1 MTHSLK
7 ETRPRNDVPTDSHEA
22 RQGTRKLPSF
32 VALLVAALGLVVVLS
47 VLHLTQGTS
56 NVAPGAVLQW
66 ATGRGSDFDTTV
78 ILNSRFPRLLAGV
91 VVGVAL
97 GGAGALMQS
106 LTRNPLASPDTLAV
120 NAGAYLSLTVVA
132 VSGVTLSF
140 ASGTAVAF
148 LGGLIAAGVVVML
161 ARGSS
166 PVRLV
171 LAGSV
176 MAMGLSALTTVF
188 LLFYSFETQSL
199 VAWGSGSLG
208 QIGIEG
214 VLQLAVVVGAVLVV
228 VFLTGRKLDVMHL
241 GDDAA
246 SSLGLNVPVWRSA
259 FVLLSVLLAASA
271 VTVAGP
277 IAFVGL
283 CAPVLARIAARWVA
297 ELSHARSMFLMSMI
311 VGVILVVG
319 SDVILRAVIP
329 GSDSVSIPTGIV
341 TSIIG
346 AIFLVVLAQG
356 VNSGFDSDSLV
367 TMKNGTKL
375 GFERP
380 RVIIGATA
388 VLLVLC
394 VGGAILVG
402 DTVLFTGDVMN
413 YLNNIAP
420 PQVEIVL
427 ESRVPR
433 VFVACIA
440 GACLALAG
448 AFLQGTTRN
457 PLADPGVLGVSGG
470 AGLGAVFALTVF
482 HKSDFVTL
490 LACAGL
496 SALAVGLLLF
506 GLAGRGGFDQARM
519 VVTGIGIATATQ
531 ALTTCLIV
539 VSDPWNRTMAMTW
552 LSGSTSGVTLAQ
564 IVPMVV
570 CLVLGSA
577 ACVYVVRDL
586 DVIQIDDNTPR
597 ILGVNVVRHR
607 VILVLIALILVTVTT
622 VTIGVIAFVGLVAP
636 HVARLIIG
644 ARHVLLLP
652 LASLTGAILVVCA
665 DALGRTIVAPGQIP
679 AGLATAMI
687 GCPYFLWL
695 LIRMRKDA

>member
-7 ETRPRNDVPTDSHEA
+7 ATRTRNDVPTDSHEA
-22 RQGTRKLPSF
+22 RRWTRTLPSS
-32 VALLVAALGLVVVLS
+32 ATLLVAVLGLVLILS
-47 VLHLTQGTS
+47 VIHLTQGTS
-56 NVAPGAVLQW
+56 NVTPGAVLQW

-78 ILNSRFPRLLAGV
+78 ILNSRLPRLLAGI

-97 GGAGALMQS
+97 GGAGALMQL
-106 LTRNPLASPDTLAV
+106 LTRNALASPDTLAV

-140 ASGTAVAF
+140 VSGTAVAF
-148 LGGLIAAGVVVML
+148 IGGLIAAGVVVAL
-161 ARGSS
+161 SRGSS

-176 MAMGLSALTTVF
+176 IAMGLSALTTVF

-208 QIGIEG
+208 QIGMGG
-214 VLQLAVVVGAVLVV
+214 VLQLAVVVGAVLVA
-228 VFLTGRKLDVMHL
+228 VFLTGHKLDVMHL

-246 SSLGLNVPVWRSA
+246 SSLGVNVAVWRTT
-259 FVLLSVLLAASA
+259 FVVLSVLLAASA

-283 CAPVLARIAARWVA
+283 CAPALTRIAARWVA
-297 ELSHARSMFLMSMI
+297 ELSHARSMFLMSMV

-346 AIFLVVLAQG
+346 AIFLIVLAQG
-356 VNSGFDSDSLV
+356 VKSGFDSDSLV

-375 GFERP
+375 GFDRP
-380 RVIIGATA
+380 RVIIGASA
-388 VLLVLC
+388 IVLALC

-402 DTVLFTGDVMN
+402 DTVLFTGDVVN

-427 ESRVPR
+427 ESRIPR
-433 VFVACIA
+433 VFVACLA

-448 AFLQGTTRN
+448 VVLQGTTRN

-470 AGLGAVFALTVF
+470 AGLGAVFALTVL
-482 HKSDFVTL
+482 HKSDFATL
-490 LACAGL
+490 IVWAGL
-496 SALAVGLLLF
+496 SALVVGLLLF

-564 IVPMVV
+564 VLPMVV

-577 ACVYVVRDL
+577 ACMYVVRDL
-586 DVIQIDDNTPR
+586 DVIQIDDSTPR
-597 ILGVNVVRHR
+597 ILGVNVVQHR
-607 VILVLIALILVTVTT
+607 VILILIALILVTVTT

-636 HVARLIIG
+636 HVARLIVG
-644 ARHVLLLP
+644 ARHAVLLP
-652 LASLTGAILVVCA
+652 LASLTGAVLVVCA

-679 AGLATAMI
+679 AGLATAII

-695 LIRMRKDA
+695 LVRMRKES

>member
-1 MTHSLK
+1 MTHSLEK
-7 ETRPRNDVPTDSHEA
+7 ARTRNEACSDRYAVKLGKRPT
-22 RQGTRKLPSF
+22 LSF
-32 VALLVAALGLVVVLS
+32 AILLLCAVGVAVVVS
-47 VLHLTQGTS
+47 VVHLTQGTS
-56 NVAPGAVLQW
+56 NVTPGAVLRW
-66 ATGRGSDFDTTV
+66 ATGRGSDFDTAV
-78 ILNSRFPRLLAGV
+78 ILNSRLPRLLAGI

-97 GGAGALMQS
+97 GGAGALMQL
-106 LTRNPLASPDTLAV
+106 LTRNALASPDTLAV

-140 ASGTAVAF
+140 VSGTAVAF
-148 LGGLIAAGVVVML
+148 IGGLIAAGVVVAL
-161 ARGSS
+161 SRGSS

-176 MAMGLSALTTVF
+176 LAMGLSALTTVF
-188 LLFYSFETQSL
+188 LLFNSFETQSL

-208 QIGIEG
+208 QIGIDG
-214 VLQLAVVVGAVLVV
+214 VLQLSVVVVAVIVV
-228 VFLTGRKLDVMHL
+228 VFLTGHKLDVMHL

-246 SSLGLNVPVWRSA
+246 SSLGINVTVWRTT

-283 CAPVLARIAARWVA
+283 CAPALARIMARWVA

-311 VGVILVVG
+311 IGMLLVVG
-319 SDVILRAVIP
+319 SDVALRTMIR

-346 AIFLVVLAQG
+346 ALFLIVLAQG
-356 VNSGFDSDSLV
+356 VKSGFDSDSLV
-367 TMKNGTKL
+367 TMKSGTKL
-375 GFERP
+375 GFARP
-380 RVIIGATA
+380 RAVVCATS
-388 VLLVLC
+388 VLLALC

-402 DTVLFTGDVMN
+402 DTVLFTGDVVN

-427 ESRVPR
+427 ESRIPR
-433 VFVACIA
+433 VFVACLS

-448 AFLQGTTRN
+448 GVLQGTTRN

-482 HKSDFVTL
+482 HTSDFVTL
-490 LACAGL
+490 IVWAGL

-519 VVTGIGIATATQ
+519 VVTGIGIAAATQ

-539 VSDPWNRTMAMTW
+539 TADPWNRTMAMTW
-552 LSGSTSGVTLAQ
+552 LSGSTSGVTFAH
-564 IVPMVV
+564 IVPMLV
-570 CLVLGSA
+570 CLMIGAV
-577 ACVYVVRDL
+577 ACAWVTRDL
-586 DVIQIDDNTPR
+586 DVIQIDDSTPR

-644 ARHVLLLP
+644 TRHVLLLP

>member
-1 MTHSLK
+1 MTLSLK
-7 ETRPRNDVPTDSHEA
+7 ETRTRNDMPTDSHEV
-22 RQGTRKLPSF
+22 RRWTRTLTSS
-32 VALLVAALGLVVVLS
+32 ATLLVAVLGLVVILS
-47 VLHLTQGTS
+47 VVHLTQGTS
-56 NVAPGAVLQW
+56 NVTPGAVLQW
-66 ATGRGSDFDTTV
+66 ATGRGSDFDTAV
-78 ILNSRFPRLLAGV
+78 ILNSRLPRLLAGI

-97 GGAGALMQS
+97 GGAGALMQL
-106 LTRNPLASPDTLAV
+106 LTRNALASPDTLAV

-140 ASGTAVAF
+140 VSGTAVAF
-148 LGGLIAAGVVVML
+148 IGGLIAAGVVVAL
-161 ARGSS
+161 SRGSS

-176 MAMGLSALTTVF
+176 IAMGLSALTTVF

-208 QIGIEG
+208 QIGMGG
-214 VLQLAVVVGAVLVV
+214 VLQLAVVVGAVLVA
-228 VFLTGRKLDVMHL
+228 VFLTGHKLDVMHL

-246 SSLGLNVPVWRSA
+246 SSLGVNVAVWRTT
-259 FVLLSVLLAASA
+259 FVVLSVLLAASA

-283 CAPVLARIAARWVA
+283 CAPALTRIAARWVA
-297 ELSHARSMFLMSMI
+297 ELSHARCMFLMSMI
-311 VGVILVVG
+311 VGVILVVS

-329 GSDSVSIPTGIV
+329 GSDSVSVPTGIV

-346 AIFLVVLAQG
+346 AIFLIVLAQG
-356 VNSGFDSDSLV
+356 VRSGFDSDSLV

-375 GFERP
+375 GFDRP
-380 RVIIGATA
+380 RVIIGASA
-388 VLLVLC
+388 IVLALC
-394 VGGAILVG
+394 VGAAILVG
-402 DTVLFTGDVMN
+402 DTVLFTGDVVN

-427 ESRVPR
+427 ESRIPR
-433 VFVACIA
+433 VFVACLA

-448 AFLQGTTRN
+448 AVLQGTTRN

-470 AGLGAVFALTVF
+470 AGLGAVFALTVL
-482 HKSDFVTL
+482 HKSDFATL
-490 LACAGL
+490 IVWAGL
-496 SALAVGLLLF
+496 SALVVGLLLF

-644 ARHVLLLP
+644 TRHVLLLP

-665 DALGRTIVAPGQIP
+665 DALGRTILAPGQIP

>member
-531 ALTTCLIV
+531 ALTSCLIV

-570 CLVLGSA
+570 CLVLGSV
-577 ACVYVVRDL
+577 ACMYVVRDL

>member
-7 ETRPRNDVPTDSHEA
+7 ATRTRNDVPTDSHEA
-22 RQGTRKLPSF
+22 RRWTRTLPSS
-32 VALLVAALGLVVVLS
+32 ATLLVAVLGLVLILS
-47 VLHLTQGTS
+47 VIHLTQGTS
-56 NVAPGAVLQW
+56 NVTPGAVLQW

-78 ILNSRFPRLLAGV
+78 ILNSRLPRLLAGI

-97 GGAGALMQS
+97 GGAGALMQL
-106 LTRNPLASPDTLAV
+106 LTRNALASPDTLAV

-140 ASGTAVAF
+140 VSGTAVAF
-148 LGGLIAAGVVVML
+148 IGGLIAAGVVVAL
-161 ARGSS
+161 SRGSS

-176 MAMGLSALTTVF
+176 IAMGLSALTTVF

-208 QIGIEG
+208 QIGMGG
-214 VLQLAVVVGAVLVV
+214 VLQLAVVVGAVLVA
-228 VFLTGRKLDVMHL
+228 VFLTGHKLDVMHL

-246 SSLGLNVPVWRSA
+246 SSLGVNVAVWRTT
-259 FVLLSVLLAASA
+259 FVVLSVLLAASA

-283 CAPVLARIAARWVA
+283 CAPALTRIAARWVA
-297 ELSHARSMFLMSMI
+297 ELSHARSMFLMSMV

-346 AIFLVVLAQG
+346 AIFLIVLAQG
-356 VNSGFDSDSLV
+356 VKSGFDSDSLV

-375 GFERP
+375 GFDRP
-380 RVIIGATA
+380 RVIIGASA
-388 VLLVLC
+388 IVLALC

-402 DTVLFTGDVMN
+402 DTVLFTGDVVN

-427 ESRVPR
+427 ESRIPR
-433 VFVACIA
+433 VFVACLA

-448 AFLQGTTRN
+448 VVLQGTTRN

-470 AGLGAVFALTVF
+470 AGLGAVFALTVL
-482 HKSDFVTL
+482 HKSDFATL
-490 LACAGL
+490 IVWAGL
-496 SALAVGLLLF
+496 SALVVGLLLF

-564 IVPMVV
+564 VLPMVV

-577 ACVYVVRDL
+577 ACMYVVRDL
-586 DVIQIDDNTPR
+586 DVIQIDDSTPR
-597 ILGVNVVRHR
+597 ILGVNVVQHR
-607 VILVLIALILVTVTT
+607 VILILIALLLVTVTT

-636 HVARLIIG
+636 HVARLIVG
-644 ARHVLLLP
+644 ARHAVLLP
-652 LASLTGAILVVCA
+652 LASLIGAVLVVCA

-679 AGLATAMI
+679 AGLATAII

-695 LIRMRKDA
+695 LVRMRKES

>member
-297 ELSHARSMFLMSMI
+297 ELSHARSMFLMSML

>member
-7 ETRPRNDVPTDSHEA
+7 ETQPLNDESTDMHA
-22 RQGTRKLPSF
+22 TRHGARKLSSF
-32 VALLVAALGLVVVLS
+32 ATLLLAVLGLVVILS
-47 VLHLTQGTS
+47 VVHLTQGTS
-56 NVAPGAVLQW
+56 NVTPGAVLQW
-66 ATGRGSDFDTTV
+66 ATGRGSDFDTAV
-78 ILNSRFPRLLAGV
+78 ILNSRLPRLLAGI

-97 GGAGALMQS
+97 GGAGALMQL
-106 LTRNPLASPDTLAV
+106 LTRNALASPDTLAV

-140 ASGTAVAF
+140 VSGTAVAF
-148 LGGLIAAGVVVML
+148 IGGLIAAGVVVAL
-161 ARGSS
+161 SRGSS

-176 MAMGLSALTTVF
+176 LAMGLSALTTVF
-188 LLFYSFETQSL
+188 LLFNSFETQSL

-208 QIGIEG
+208 QIGIDG
-214 VLQLAVVVGAVLVV
+214 VLQLSVVVVAVIVV
-228 VFLTGRKLDVMHL
+228 VFLTGHKLDVMRL

-246 SSLGLNVPVWRSA
+246 SSLGINVTVWRTT

-283 CAPVLARIAARWVA
+283 CAPALARIMARWVA

-311 VGVILVVG
+311 IGMLLVVG
-319 SDVILRAVIP
+319 SDVALRTMIR

-346 AIFLVVLAQG
+346 ALFLIVLAQG
-356 VNSGFDSDSLV
+356 VKSGFDSDSLV
-367 TMKNGTKL
+367 TMKSGTKL
-375 GFERP
+375 GFARP
-380 RVIIGATA
+380 RAVVCATS
-388 VLLVLC
+388 VLLALC

-402 DTVLFTGDVMN
+402 DTVLFTGDVVN

-427 ESRVPR
+427 ESRIPR
-433 VFVACIA
+433 VFVACLS

-448 AFLQGTTRN
+448 GVLQGTTRN

-470 AGLGAVFALTVF
+470 AGLGAVFALTVL
-482 HKSDFVTL
+482 HTSDFATL
-490 LACAGL
+490 IVWAGL

-519 VVTGIGIATATQ
+519 VVTGIGIAAATQ

-539 VSDPWNRTMAMTW
+539 TADPWNRTMAMTW
-552 LSGSTSGVTLAQ
+552 LSGSTSGVTFAH
-564 IVPMVV
+564 IVPMLV
-570 CLVLGSA
+570 CLMIGAV
-577 ACVYVVRDL
+577 ACAWVTRDL
-586 DVIQIDDNTPR
+586 DVIQIDDSTPR

-607 VILVLIALILVTVTT
+607 VILVLIALMLVTVAT
-622 VTIGVIAFVGLVAP
+622 VTIGVVAFVGLVAP
-636 HVARLIIG
+636 HISRLIIG
-644 ARHVLLLP
+644 ARHVFLLP
-652 LASLTGAILVVCA
+652 LASLTGAVLVVCA

-695 LIRMRKDA
+695 LIRMRKEP

>member
-1 MTHSLK
+1 MSHSLK
-7 ETRPRNDVPTDSHEA
+7 ETHPRNDVPADSHEA
-22 RQGTRKLPSF
+22 RHRTRKLLSF
-32 VALLVAALGLVVVLS
+32 ATLLVAVLGLVVILS
-47 VLHLTQGTS
+47 VVHLTQGTS
-56 NVAPGAVLQW
+56 NVTPGAVLQW

-97 GGAGALMQS
+97 GGAGALMQA
-106 LTRNPLASPDTLAV
+106 LTRNALASPDTLAV

-140 ASGTAVAF
+140 VSGTAVAF
-148 LGGLIAAGVVVML
+148 LGGIIAAGVVVTL

-228 VFLTGRKLDVMHL
+228 VFLTGHKLDVMHL

-246 SSLGLNVPVWRSA
+246 SSLGLNVPAWRIA

-319 SDVILRAVIP
+319 SDVILRAVVS

-346 AIFLVVLAQG
+346 ALFLIVLAQG

-402 DTVLFTGDVMN
+402 DTVLFTGDVVN
-413 YLNNIAP
+413 YLNNVAP

-433 VFVACIA
+433 VFVACLA

-470 AGLGAVFALTVF
+470 AGVGAVFALTVF
-482 HKSDFVTL
+482 HRSDFATL
-490 LACAGL
+490 VVCAGL
-496 SALAVGLLLF
+496 SALVVGLLLF

-622 VTIGVIAFVGLVAP
+622 VTIGVIAFVGLVTP

-644 ARHVLLLP
+644 TRHVLLLP

-665 DALGRTIVAPGQIP
+665 DALGRTILAPGQIP

>member
-1 MTHSLK
+1 
-7 ETRPRNDVPTDSHEA
+7 
-22 RQGTRKLPSF
+22 
-32 VALLVAALGLVVVLS
+32 
-47 VLHLTQGTS
+47 
-56 NVAPGAVLQW
+56 
-66 ATGRGSDFDTTV
+66 
-78 ILNSRFPRLLAGV
+78 
-91 VVGVAL
+91 
-97 GGAGALMQS
+97 MQL
-106 LTRNPLASPDTLAV
+106 LTRNALASPDTLAV

-140 ASGTAVAF
+140 VSGTAVAF
-148 LGGLIAAGVVVML
+148 IGGLIAAGVVVAL
-161 ARGSS
+161 SRGSS

-176 MAMGLSALTTVF
+176 IAMGLSALTTVF

-208 QIGIEG
+208 QIGMGG
-214 VLQLAVVVGAVLVV
+214 VLQLAVVVGAVLVA
-228 VFLTGRKLDVMHL
+228 VFLTGHKLDVMHL

-246 SSLGLNVPVWRSA
+246 SSLGVNVAVWRTT
-259 FVLLSVLLAASA
+259 FVVLSVLLAASA

-283 CAPVLARIAARWVA
+283 CAPALTRIAARWVA
-297 ELSHARSMFLMSMI
+297 ELSHARCMFLMSMI
-311 VGVILVVG
+311 VGVILVVS

-329 GSDSVSIPTGIV
+329 GSDSVSVPTGIV
-341 TSIIG
+341 TSTIG
-346 AIFLVVLAQG
+346 AIFLIVLAQG
-356 VNSGFDSDSLV
+356 VRSGFDSDSLV

-375 GFERP
+375 GFDRP
-380 RVIIGATA
+380 RVIIGASA
-388 VLLVLC
+388 IVLALC
-394 VGGAILVG
+394 VGAAILVG
-402 DTVLFTGDVMN
+402 DTVLFTGDVVN

-427 ESRVPR
+427 ESRIPR
-433 VFVACIA
+433 VFVACLA

-448 AFLQGTTRN
+448 AVLQGTTRN

-470 AGLGAVFALTVF
+470 AGLGAVFALTVL
-482 HKSDFVTL
+482 HKSDFATL
-490 LACAGL
+490 IVWAGL
-496 SALAVGLLLF
+496 SALVVGLLLF

-644 ARHVLLLP
+644 TRHVLLLP

>member
-7 ETRPRNDVPTDSHEA
+7 ETQPLNDESTDMHA
-22 RQGTRKLPSF
+22 TRHGARKLSSF
-32 VALLVAALGLVVVLS
+32 ATLLLAVLGLVVILS
-47 VLHLTQGTS
+47 VVHLTQGTS
-56 NVAPGAVLQW
+56 NVTPGAVLQW
-66 ATGRGSDFDTTV
+66 ATGHGSDFDTAV
-78 ILNSRFPRLLAGV
+78 ILNSRLPRLLAGI

-97 GGAGALMQS
+97 GGAGALMQL
-106 LTRNPLASPDTLAV
+106 LTRNALASPDTLAV

-140 ASGTAVAF
+140 VSGTAVAF
-148 LGGLIAAGVVVML
+148 TGGLIAAGVVVAL
-161 ARGSS
+161 SRGSS

-176 MAMGLSALTTVF
+176 LAMGLSALTTVF
-188 LLFYSFETQSL
+188 LLFNSFETQSL

-208 QIGIEG
+208 QIGIDG
-214 VLQLAVVVGAVLVV
+214 VLQLSVVVVAVIVV
-228 VFLTGRKLDVMHL
+228 VFLTGHKLDVMHL

-246 SSLGLNVPVWRSA
+246 SSLGINVTVWRTT

-283 CAPVLARIAARWVA
+283 CAPALARIMARWVA

-311 VGVILVVG
+311 IGMLLVVG
-319 SDVILRAVIP
+319 SDVALRTMIR

-346 AIFLVVLAQG
+346 ALFLIVLAQG
-356 VNSGFDSDSLV
+356 VKSGFDSDSLV
-367 TMKNGTKL
+367 TMKSGTKL
-375 GFERP
+375 GFARP
-380 RVIIGATA
+380 RAVVCATS
-388 VLLVLC
+388 VLLALC

-402 DTVLFTGDVMN
+402 DTVLFTGDVVN

-427 ESRVPR
+427 ESRIPR
-433 VFVACIA
+433 VFVACLS

-448 AFLQGTTRN
+448 GVLQGTTRN

-482 HKSDFVTL
+482 HTSDFVTL

-496 SALAVGLLLF
+496 SALVVGLLLF

-539 VSDPWNRTMAMTW
+539 TADPWNRTMAMTW
-552 LSGSTSGVTLAQ
+552 LSGSTSGVTFAH
-564 IVPMVV
+564 IVPMLV
-570 CLVLGSA
+570 CLMIGAV
-577 ACVYVVRDL
+577 ACVWVTRDL
-586 DVIQIDDNTPR
+586 DVIQIDDSTPR

-607 VILVLIALILVTVTT
+607 VILVLIALMLVTVAT
-622 VTIGVIAFVGLVAP
+622 VTIGVVAFVGLVAP
-636 HVARLIIG
+636 HISRLIIG
-644 ARHVLLLP
+644 ARHAFLLP
-652 LASLTGAILVVCA
+652 LASLTGAVLVVCA
-665 DALGRTIVAPGQIP
+665 DALGRTVMAPGQVP

-695 LIRMRKDA
+695 LIRMRKEP

>member
-7 ETRPRNDVPTDSHEA
+7 ATRTRNDVPTDSHEA
-22 RQGTRKLPSF
+22 RRWTRTLPSS
-32 VALLVAALGLVVVLS
+32 ATLLVAVLGLVLILS
-47 VLHLTQGTS
+47 VIHLTQGTS
-56 NVAPGAVLQW
+56 NVTPGAVLQW

-78 ILNSRFPRLLAGV
+78 ILNSRLPRLLAGI

-97 GGAGALMQS
+97 GGAGALMQL
-106 LTRNPLASPDTLAV
+106 LTRNALASPDTLAV

-140 ASGTAVAF
+140 VSGTAVAF
-148 LGGLIAAGVVVML
+148 IGGLIAAGVVVAL
-161 ARGSS
+161 SRGSS

-176 MAMGLSALTTVF
+176 IAMGLSALTTVF

-208 QIGIEG
+208 QIGMGG
-214 VLQLAVVVGAVLVV
+214 VLQLAVVVGAVLVA
-228 VFLTGRKLDVMHL
+228 VFLTGHKLDVMHL

-246 SSLGLNVPVWRSA
+246 SSLGVNVAVWRTT
-259 FVLLSVLLAASA
+259 FVVLSVLLAASA

-283 CAPVLARIAARWVA
+283 CAPALTRIAARWVA
-297 ELSHARSMFLMSMI
+297 ELSHARSMFLMSMV

-346 AIFLVVLAQG
+346 AIFLIVLAQG
-356 VNSGFDSDSLV
+356 VKSGFDSDSLV

-375 GFERP
+375 GFDRP
-380 RVIIGATA
+380 RVIIGASA
-388 VLLVLC
+388 IVLALC

-402 DTVLFTGDVMN
+402 DTVLFTGDVVN

-427 ESRVPR
+427 ESRIPR
-433 VFVACIA
+433 VFVACLA

-448 AFLQGTTRN
+448 VVLQGTTRN

-470 AGLGAVFALTVF
+470 AGLGAVFALTVL
-482 HKSDFVTL
+482 HKSDFATL
-490 LACAGL
+490 IVWAGL
-496 SALAVGLLLF
+496 SALVVGLLLF

-564 IVPMVV
+564 VLPMVV

-577 ACVYVVRDL
+577 ACMYVVRDL
-586 DVIQIDDNTPR
+586 DVIQIDDSTPR
-597 ILGVNVVRHR
+597 ILGVNVVQHR
-607 VILVLIALILVTVTT
+607 VILILIALILVTVTT

-636 HVARLIIG
+636 HVARLIVG
-644 ARHVLLLP
+644 ARHAVLLP
-652 LASLTGAILVVCA
+652 LASLIGAVLVVCA

-679 AGLATAMI
+679 AGLATAII

-695 LIRMRKDA
+695 LVRMRKES

>member
-7 ETRPRNDVPTDSHEA
+7 ATRTRNDVPTDSHEA
-22 RQGTRKLPSF
+22 RRWTRTLPSS
-32 VALLVAALGLVVVLS
+32 ATLLVAVLGLVLILS
-47 VLHLTQGTS
+47 VIHLTQGTS
-56 NVAPGAVLQW
+56 NVTPGAVLQW

-78 ILNSRFPRLLAGV
+78 ILNSRLPRLLAGI

-97 GGAGALMQS
+97 GGAGALMQL
-106 LTRNPLASPDTLAV
+106 LTRNALASPDTLAV

-140 ASGTAVAF
+140 VSGTAVAF
-148 LGGLIAAGVVVML
+148 IGGLIAAGVVVAL
-161 ARGSS
+161 SRGSS

-176 MAMGLSALTTVF
+176 IAMGLSALTTVF

-208 QIGIEG
+208 QIGMGG
-214 VLQLAVVVGAVLVV
+214 VLQLAVVVGAVLVA
-228 VFLTGRKLDVMHL
+228 VFLTGHKLDVMHL

-246 SSLGLNVPVWRSA
+246 SSLGVNVAVWRTT
-259 FVLLSVLLAASA
+259 FVVLSVLLAASA

-283 CAPVLARIAARWVA
+283 CAPALTRIAARWVA
-297 ELSHARSMFLMSMI
+297 ELSHARSMFLMSMV

-346 AIFLVVLAQG
+346 AIFLIVLAQG
-356 VNSGFDSDSLV
+356 VKSGFDSDSLV

-375 GFERP
+375 GFDRP
-380 RVIIGATA
+380 RVIIGASA
-388 VLLVLC
+388 IVLALC

-402 DTVLFTGDVMN
+402 DTVLFTGDVVN
-413 YLNNIAP
+413 YLNNIAR

-427 ESRVPR
+427 ESRIPR
-433 VFVACIA
+433 VFVACLA

-448 AFLQGTTRN
+448 VVLQGTTRN

-470 AGLGAVFALTVF
+470 AGLGAVFALTVL
-482 HKSDFVTL
+482 HKSDFATL
-490 LACAGL
+490 IVWAGL
-496 SALAVGLLLF
+496 SALVVGLLLF

-531 ALTTCLIV
+531 ALITCLIV

-564 IVPMVV
+564 VLPMVV

-577 ACVYVVRDL
+577 ACMYVVRDL
-586 DVIQIDDNTPR
+586 DVIQIDDSTPR
-597 ILGVNVVRHR
+597 ILGVNVVQHR
-607 VILVLIALILVTVTT
+607 VILILIALILVTVTT

-636 HVARLIIG
+636 HVARLIVG
-644 ARHVLLLP
+644 ARHAVLLP
-652 LASLTGAILVVCA
+652 LASLIGAVLVVCA

-679 AGLATAMI
+679 AGLATAII

-695 LIRMRKDA
+695 LVRMRKES

>member
-7 ETRPRNDVPTDSHEA
+7 ETQPLNDESTDMHA
-22 RQGTRKLPSF
+22 TRHGARKLSSF
-32 VALLVAALGLVVVLS
+32 ATLLLAVLGLVVILS
-47 VLHLTQGTS
+47 VVHLTQGTS
-56 NVAPGAVLQW
+56 NVTPGAVLQW
-66 ATGRGSDFDTTV
+66 ATGRGSDFDTAV
-78 ILNSRFPRLLAGV
+78 ILNSRLPRLLAGI

-97 GGAGALMQS
+97 GGAGALMQL
-106 LTRNPLASPDTLAV
+106 LTRNALASPDTLAV

-140 ASGTAVAF
+140 VSGTAVAF
-148 LGGLIAAGVVVML
+148 IGGLIAAGVVVAL
-161 ARGSS
+161 SRGSS

-176 MAMGLSALTTVF
+176 LAMGLSALTTVF
-188 LLFYSFETQSL
+188 LLFNSFETQSL

-208 QIGIEG
+208 QIGIDG
-214 VLQLAVVVGAVLVV
+214 VLQLSVVVVAVIVV
-228 VFLTGRKLDVMHL
+228 VFLTGHKLDVMHL

-246 SSLGLNVPVWRSA
+246 SSLGINVTVWRST
-259 FVLLSVLLAASA
+259 FVLLSILLAASA

-283 CAPVLARIAARWVA
+283 CAPALARIMARWFA
-297 ELSHARSMFLMSMI
+297 EASHARSMFLMSMI
-311 VGVILVVG
+311 IGMLLVVG
-319 SDVILRAVIP
+319 SDVALRTMIR

-346 AIFLVVLAQG
+346 ALFLIVLAQG
-356 VNSGFDSDSLV
+356 VKSGFDSDSLV
-367 TMKNGTKL
+367 TMKSGTKL
-375 GFERP
+375 GFARP
-380 RVIIGATA
+380 RAVVCATS
-388 VLLVLC
+388 VLLALC

-402 DTVLFTGDVMN
+402 DTVLFTGDVVN

-427 ESRVPR
+427 ESRIPR
-433 VFVACIA
+433 VFVACLS

-448 AFLQGTTRN
+448 GVLQGTTRN

-482 HKSDFVTL
+482 HTSGFVTL

-496 SALAVGLLLF
+496 SALVVGLLLF

-539 VSDPWNRTMAMTW
+539 TADPWNRTMAMTW
-552 LSGSTSGVTLAQ
+552 LSGSTSGVTFAH
-564 IVPMVV
+564 IVPMLV
-570 CLVLGSA
+570 CLMIGAVT
-577 ACVYVVRDL
+577 CVWVTRDL
-586 DVIQIDDNTPR
+586 DVIQIDDSTPR

-607 VILVLIALILVTVTT
+607 VILVLIALMLVTVAT
-622 VTIGVIAFVGLVAP
+622 VTIGVVAFVGLVAP
-636 HVARLIIG
+636 HISRLIIG
-644 ARHVLLLP
+644 ARHAFLLP
-652 LASLTGAILVVCA
+652 LASLTGAVLVVCA
-665 DALGRTIVAPGQIP
+665 DALGRTVMAPGQVP

-695 LIRMRKDA
+695 LIRMRKEP

>member
-32 VALLVAALGLVVVLS
+32 ATLLLAALGLVVVLS

-56 NVAPGAVLQW
+56 NVAPGAVLRW

-394 VGGAILVG
+394 VGGAILIG

-531 ALTTCLIV
+531 ALTSCLIV

-570 CLVLGSA
+570 CLVLGSV
-577 ACVYVVRDL
+577 ACMYVVRDL

>member
-570 CLVLGSA
+570 CLVLGSV
-577 ACVYVVRDL
+577 ACMYVVRDL

>member
-7 ETRPRNDVPTDSHEA
+7 ETQPLNDESTDMHA
-22 RQGTRKLPSF
+22 TRHGARKLSSF
-32 VALLVAALGLVVVLS
+32 ATLLLAVLGLVVILS
-47 VLHLTQGTS
+47 VVHLTQGTS
-56 NVAPGAVLQW
+56 NVTPGAVLQW
-66 ATGRGSDFDTTV
+66 ATGRGSDFDTAV
-78 ILNSRFPRLLAGV
+78 ILNSRLPRLLAGI

-97 GGAGALMQS
+97 GGAGALMQL
-106 LTRNPLASPDTLAV
+106 LTRNALASPDTLAV

-140 ASGTAVAF
+140 VSGTAVAF
-148 LGGLIAAGVVVML
+148 IGGLIAAGVVVAL
-161 ARGSS
+161 SRGSS

-176 MAMGLSALTTVF
+176 LAMGLSALTTVF
-188 LLFYSFETQSL
+188 LLFNSFETQSL

-208 QIGIEG
+208 QIGIDG
-214 VLQLAVVVGAVLVV
+214 VLQLSVVVVAVIVV
-228 VFLTGRKLDVMHL
+228 VFLTGHKLDVMHL

-246 SSLGLNVPVWRSA
+246 SSLGINVTVWRST
-259 FVLLSVLLAASA
+259 FVLLSILLAASA

-283 CAPVLARIAARWVA
+283 CAPALARIMARWFA
-297 ELSHARSMFLMSMI
+297 EASHARSMFLMSMI
-311 VGVILVVG
+311 IGMLLVVG
-319 SDVILRAVIP
+319 SDVALRTMIR

-346 AIFLVVLAQG
+346 ALFLIVLAQG
-356 VNSGFDSDSLV
+356 VKSGFDSDSLV
-367 TMKNGTKL
+367 TMKSGTKL
-375 GFERP
+375 GFARP
-380 RVIIGATA
+380 RAVVCATS
-388 VLLVLC
+388 VLLALC

-402 DTVLFTGDVMN
+402 DTVLFTGDVVN
-413 YLNNIAP
+413 YLNNIAL

-427 ESRVPR
+427 ESRIPR
-433 VFVACIA
+433 VFVACLS

-448 AFLQGTTRN
+448 GVLQGTTRN

-482 HKSDFVTL
+482 HTSDFVTL

-519 VVTGIGIATATQ
+519 VVTGIGIAAATQ

-539 VSDPWNRTMAMTW
+539 TADPWNRTMAMTW
-552 LSGSTSGVTLAQ
+552 LSGSTSGVTFAH
-564 IVPMVV
+564 IVPMLV
-570 CLVLGSA
+570 CLMIGAV
-577 ACVYVVRDL
+577 ACVWVTRDL
-586 DVIQIDDNTPR
+586 DVIQIDDSTPR

-607 VILVLIALILVTVTT
+607 VILVLIALMLVTVAT
-622 VTIGVIAFVGLVAP
+622 VTIGVVAFVGLVAP
-636 HVARLIIG
+636 HISRLIIG
-644 ARHVLLLP
+644 ARHAFLLP
-652 LASLTGAILVVCA
+652 LASLTGAVLVVCA
-665 DALGRTIVAPGQIP
+665 DALGRTVMAPGQVP

-695 LIRMRKDA
+695 LIRMRKEP

>member
-283 CAPVLARIAARWVA
+283 CAPVLARIAVRWVA

-394 VGGAILVG
+394 VGGAILIG

-652 LASLTGAILVVCA
+652 LASLAGAILVVCA

>member
-7 ETRPRNDVPTDSHEA
+7 ATRTRNDVPTDSHEA
-22 RQGTRKLPSF
+22 RRWTRTLPSS
-32 VALLVAALGLVVVLS
+32 ATLLVAVLGLVLVLS
-47 VLHLTQGTS
+47 VMHLTQGTS
-56 NVAPGAVLQW
+56 SVTPGAVLQW

-78 ILNSRFPRLLAGV
+78 ILNSRLPRLLAGI

-97 GGAGALMQS
+97 GGAGALMQL
-106 LTRNPLASPDTLAV
+106 LTRNALASPDTLAV

-140 ASGTAVAF
+140 VSGTAVAF
-148 LGGLIAAGVVVML
+148 IGGLIAAGVVVAL
-161 ARGSS
+161 SQGSS

-176 MAMGLSALTTVF
+176 IAMGLSALTTVF

-208 QIGIEG
+208 QIGMGG
-214 VLQLAVVVGAVLVV
+214 VLQLAVVVGVVLVA
-228 VFLTGRKLDVMHL
+228 VFLTGHKLDVMHL

-246 SSLGLNVPVWRSA
+246 SSLGINVAVWRSA
-259 FVLLSVLLAASA
+259 FVVLSVLLAASA

-283 CAPVLARIAARWVA
+283 CAPALTRIAARWVA

-329 GSDSVSIPTGIV
+329 GSDSVSVPTGIV

-346 AIFLVVLAQG
+346 AIFLIVLAQG
-356 VNSGFDSDSLV
+356 VKSGFDSDSLV

-375 GFERP
+375 GFDRP

-388 VLLVLC
+388 IVLALC

-402 DTVLFTGDVMN
+402 DTVLFTGDVVN

-427 ESRVPR
+427 ESRIPR
-433 VFVACIA
+433 VFVACLA

-448 AFLQGTTRN
+448 VVLQGTTRN

-470 AGLGAVFALTVF
+470 AGLGAVFALTVL
-482 HKSDFVTL
+482 HKSDFATL
-490 LACAGL
+490 IVWAGL
-496 SALAVGLLLF
+496 SALVVGLLLF

-519 VVTGIGIATATQ
+519 IVTGIGIATATQ

-564 IVPMVV
+564 VLPMVV

-577 ACVYVVRDL
+577 ACMYVVRDL
-586 DVIQIDDNTPR
+586 DVIQIDDSTPR

-636 HVARLIIG
+636 HVARLIVG
-644 ARHVLLLP
+644 ARHAVLLP
-652 LASLTGAILVVCA
+652 LASLTGAVLVVCA

-679 AGLATAMI
+679 AGLATAII

-695 LIRMRKDA
+695 LVRMRKEP

>member
-652 LASLTGAILVVCA
+652 LASLAGAILVVCA

>member
-32 VALLVAALGLVVVLS
+32 ATLLLAALGLVVVLS

-56 NVAPGAVLQW
+56 NVAPGAVLRW

-394 VGGAILVG
+394 VGGAILIG

-531 ALTTCLIV
+531 ALTSCLIV

-570 CLVLGSA
+570 CLVLGSV
-577 ACVYVVRDL
+577 ACMYVVRDL

-597 ILGVNVVRHR
+597 LLGVNVVRHR

-665 DALGRTIVAPGQIP
+665 DALGRTILAPGQIP

>member
-32 VALLVAALGLVVVLS
+32 ATLLLAALGLVVVLS

-56 NVAPGAVLQW
+56 NVAPGAVLRW

-394 VGGAILVG
+394 VGGAILIG

-531 ALTTCLIV
+531 ALTSCLIV

-570 CLVLGSA
+570 CLVLGSV
-577 ACVYVVRDL
+577 ACMYVVRDL

-665 DALGRTIVAPGQIP
+665 DALGRTILAPGQIP

>member
-7 ETRPRNDVPTDSHEA
+7 ATRTRNDVPTDSHEA
-22 RQGTRKLPSF
+22 RRWTRTLPSF
-32 VALLVAALGLVVVLS
+32 APLLVAVLSLVLVLS
-47 VLHLTQGTS
+47 VIHLTQGTS
-56 NVAPGAVLQW
+56 NVTPGAVLQW

-78 ILNSRFPRLLAGV
+78 ILNSRLPRLLAGI

-97 GGAGALMQS
+97 GGAGALMQL
-106 LTRNPLASPDTLAV
+106 LTRNALASPDTLAV

-140 ASGTAVAF
+140 VSGTAVAF
-148 LGGLIAAGVVVML
+148 IGGLIAAGVVVAL
-161 ARGSS
+161 SRGSS

-176 MAMGLSALTTVF
+176 IAMGLSALTTVF

-208 QIGIEG
+208 QIGMGG
-214 VLQLAVVVGAVLVV
+214 VLQLAVVVGAVLVA
-228 VFLTGRKLDVMHL
+228 VFMTGHKLDVMHL

-246 SSLGLNVPVWRSA
+246 SSLGINVVVWRTT
-259 FVLLSVLLAASA
+259 FVVLSVLLAASA

-283 CAPVLARIAARWVA
+283 CAPALTRIAARWVA

-346 AIFLVVLAQG
+346 AIFLIVLAQG
-356 VNSGFDSDSLV
+356 VKSGFDSDSLV

-375 GFERP
+375 GFDRP
-380 RVIIGATA
+380 RVIIGASA
-388 VLLVLC
+388 IVLALC

-402 DTVLFTGDVMN
+402 DTVLFTGDVVN

-427 ESRVPR
+427 ESRIPR
-433 VFVACIA
+433 VFVACLA

-448 AFLQGTTRN
+448 VVLQGTTRN

-470 AGLGAVFALTVF
+470 AGLGAVFALTVL
-482 HKSDFVTL
+482 HKSDFATL
-490 LACAGL
+490 LVWAGL
-496 SALAVGLLLF
+496 SALVVGLLLF

-564 IVPMVV
+564 VLPMVV

-577 ACVYVVRDL
+577 ACMYVVRDL
-586 DVIQIDDNTPR
+586 DVIQIDDSTPR

-636 HVARLIIG
+636 HVARLIVG
-644 ARHVLLLP
+644 ARHAVLLP
-652 LASLTGAILVVCA
+652 LASLTGAVLVVCA

-679 AGLATAMI
+679 AGLATAII

-695 LIRMRKDA
+695 LVRMRKES

>member
-32 VALLVAALGLVVVLS
+32 ATLLLAALGLVVVLS

-56 NVAPGAVLQW
+56 NVAPGAVLRW

-394 VGGAILVG
+394 VGGAILIG

-531 ALTTCLIV
+531 ALTSCLIV

-564 IVPMVV
+564 MVPMVV
-570 CLVLGSA
+570 CLVLGSV
-577 ACVYVVRDL
+577 ACMYVVRDL